1 MKHYNHLQKS
11 KILDEILAKESKL
24 VAKESMRVLSE
35 FEAIDNGEAETF
47 GVGLPIW
54 IRSFVP
60 RLATS
65 GLEKDSDIMIDQLRA
80 IDKRRL
86 ISKLGVLP
94 KDLSEHVKEN
104 LIAVLGLDL

>member
-1 MKHYNHLQKS
+1 
-11 KILDEILAKESKL
+11 
-24 VAKESMRVLSE
+24 
-35 FEAIDNGEAETF
+35 
-47 GVGLPIW
+47 
-54 IRSFVP
+54 
-60 RLATS
+60 
-65 GLEKDSDIMIDQLRA
+65 MIDQLRA